1 MYDAVTQDS
10 LVSAGWIRQIGL
22 NDIKDPE
29 DIFPF
34 ALDGSAVEGR
44 LYGIPVFLCGNFL
57 IYDQQYQ
64 ALAAAEHLTDLA
76 GLSGILVISS
86 EKASSR
92 HQYTIEVIADKQG
105 AGNPDIDDGSGDEML
120 LIDSLAVEGHKTDKS
135 IQVAMAYDSGIGWGY
150 IGYSESMRLLK
161 NRGETTRIKSVSFSD
176 RPDIHRL
183 YMDAVAVT
191 GGVEGQKYEKCLEL
205 MNLMASADVLTA
217 LSVQNGDPQY
227 LLPARK
233 APYRVL
239 SADFPRYA
247 QLEELAG
254 FENSHVI
261 LTP

>member
-1 MYDAVTQDS
+1 MS
-10 LVSAGWIRQIGL
+10 LPDGSGQIGL

-120 LIDSLAVEGHKTDKS
+120 LIDSLAVEGQKQIKASRSLWRT
-135 IQVAMAYDSGIGWGY
+135 IP
-150 IGYSESMRLLK
+150 ESA
-161 NRGETTRIKSVSFSD
+161 G
-176 RPDIHRL
+176 DI
-183 YMDAVAVT
+183 
-191 GGVEGQKYEKCLEL
+191 
-205 MNLMASADVLTA
+205 SATA
-217 LSVQNGDPQY
+217 
-227 LLPARK
+227 K
-233 APYRVL
+233 AC
-239 SADFPRYA
+239 AF
-247 QLEELAG
+247 
-254 FENSHVI
+254 
-261 LTP
+261 